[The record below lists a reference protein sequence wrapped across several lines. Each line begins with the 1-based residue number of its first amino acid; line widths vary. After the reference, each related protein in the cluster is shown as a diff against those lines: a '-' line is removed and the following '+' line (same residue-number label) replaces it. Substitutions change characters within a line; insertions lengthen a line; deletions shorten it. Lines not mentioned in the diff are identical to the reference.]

1 MALVK
6 TKPTSAGRR
15 SMVKVVN
22 ADLHKGAPYAPLV
35 EKKSQR
41 AGRNH
46 MGNITTRH
54 QGGGHKQHYRIVD
67 FRRDKDGI
75 PATVERLEY
84 DPNRSANIAL
94 VCYADGERRYVIAPK
109 GLAVGAQVQNGS
121 DAPIKS
127 GNALPLRNIPV
138 GTTIHCIEMM
148 PGKGAQIARAA
159 GAAVQLLAREGE
171 YAQLRLRSGEI
182 RKVHVNCRATIGE
195 VGNEENS
202 LRSIGKAGAVRW
214 RGIRP
219 TVRGVAMNPIDH
231 PHGGGEGKT
240 AAGRHPVSPWGT
252 LTKGYRTRKNKRTNS
267 MIVRRRHAKVSAG

>member
-75 PATVERLEY
+75 PAKVERLEY
-84 DPNRSANIAL
+84 DPNRSANLAL
-94 VCYADGERRYVIAPK
+94 LCYADGERRYLIAPK
-109 GLAVGAQVQNGS
+109 GIAVGQ
-121 DAPIKS
+121 
-127 GNALPLRNIPV
+127 
-138 GTTIHCIEMM
+138 
-148 PGKGAQIARAA
+148 
-159 GAAVQLLAREGE
+159 
-171 YAQLRLRSGEI
+171 
-182 RKVHVNCRATIGE
+182 
-195 VGNEENS
+195 
-202 LRSIGKAGAVRW
+202 
-214 RGIRP
+214 
-219 TVRGVAMNPIDH
+219 
-231 PHGGGEGKT
+231 
-240 AAGRHPVSPWGT
+240 
-252 LTKGYRTRKNKRTNS
+252 
-267 MIVRRRHAKVSAG
+267 